1 MDVFEG
7 DSKECRKQLT
17 KVGGNKLKFYEVGL
31 ALQALF
37 QPFCEPA
44 FLAPGWRI
52 ADHWYTHG
60 IF

>member
-44 FLAPGWRI
+44 FLATWENDTAG
-52 ADHWYTHG
+52 
-60 IF
+60 